1 MNWYAIKIY
10 YSRIAQAKKW
20 LGEEGVEY
28 YAQQLIPSLIFVR
41 CDQAQAI
48 KLRQE
53 HYDSLMVYLKADRSA
68 PAPIP
73 DREFG
78 IFRLVASSGA
88 EGIEYLGEDKER
100 YHLGE
105 LVEVTAGPYK
115 GLQGHIV
122 RIRKDRRLVV
132 SITGVAAVA
141 TARIPDALLR
151 PVREKTPGHNNGIL
165 PTEGRHTGNLPQEG
179 RQTGILSQEA
189 RQTIPGLS

>member
-1 MNWYAIKIY
+1 MNWYALKIY
-10 YSRIAQAKKW
+10 YSRTALACKW
-20 LGEEGVEY
+20 LSEAGVEY
-28 YAQQLIPSLIFVR
+28 YAQQLIPSLLFVH
-41 CDQAQAI
+41 CDEAQAI

-53 HYDSLMVYLKADRSA
+53 HYDSLMVYLKADRSG

-78 IFRLVASSGA
+78 IFRLVASSGE

-115 GLQGHIV
+115 GLQGHVV

-132 SITGVAAVA
+132 SITGVAAIA
-141 TARIPDALLR
+141 TAHIADALLK
-151 PVREKTPGHNNGIL
+151 PVKDAAQKPM
-165 PTEGRHTGNLPQEG
+165 TGALQRAVNAQ
-179 RQTGILSQEA
+179 R
-189 RQTIPGLS
+189 